1 MVVPCSLVWIGH
13 EHGTLFFCLKKR
25 MIRMTAFL
33 TKRRICELDIFICK
47 KYNLNKT

>member
-1 MVVPCSLVWIGH
+1 MVVPCSLVCIDH
-13 EHGTLFFCLKKR
+13 EHGTLFYCLKKR

-33 TKRRICELDIFICK
+33 TKHRICELDFFIYK